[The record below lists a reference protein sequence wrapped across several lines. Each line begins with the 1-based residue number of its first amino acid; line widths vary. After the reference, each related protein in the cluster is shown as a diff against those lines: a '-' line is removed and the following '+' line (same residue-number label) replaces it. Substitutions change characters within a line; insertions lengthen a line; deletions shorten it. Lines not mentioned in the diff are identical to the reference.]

1 MRNVY
6 YATALL
12 GLGIQAAQAAFGVTS
27 SGGYYTV
34 DTGAANPFIFKVNQA
49 NCDIT
54 SLLFQGVEYQYSS
67 QTSHINSGLGSAT
80 VSATT
85 ISSTYIKITCVSGTL
100 TQYYIAKSGDSIIY
114 MGTYITA
121 QPSIGELRFI
131 ARLNKSLLSVGDP
144 EAYSDLGTAGAVE
157 GSDVFKASNGYT
169 YSKFYS
175 RYYFCCLSTKLKL
188 TPYTS
193 VRFIDDQVHYVTT
206 SSGDVHVSMVMPGT
220 AYETS
225 SGGPFH
231 RDINTD
237 RNTGFHAL
245 YFYMNSGHAQIEA
258 RRTGFNGPYA
268 LYFSRSGIP
277 DKSLDTSF
285 FSSLGLSGYV
295 AASGRGSV
303 SGTAYNVASSYQRVV
318 HWYNSAAQ
326 YWAYTNSNG
335 AFTSPLMKPG
345 TYTMTLYKDEFK
357 VASQSVS
364 VSAGSTTQ
372 SSIYSAEDTATPL
385 WIIGEFDGQPQGF
398 QNADL
403 IEHMHPSDPR
413 MSSWTAKTYT
423 VGSSSLST
431 FPMAQI
437 KSVNNPTTIK
447 FTLSSA
453 PGAATLKIATTL
465 AFSNGR
471 PQVIVNSWTGPAPAA
486 PVNLDSRGFTRG
498 TYHGNNELYTVSIP
512 SGVLV
517 SGSNTIQIN
526 CISGNADNGFLS
538 ANFIYDAVALYKV

>member
-54 SLLFQGVEYQYSS
+54 SLLFQGIEYQYSS

-100 TQYYIAKSGDSIIY
+100 TQYYIAKSGDSVIY

-175 RYYFCCLSTKLKL
+175 
-188 TPYTS
+188 S

-277 DKSLDTSF
+277 DK
-285 FSSLGLSGYV
+285 
-295 AASGRGSV
+295 R
-303 SGTAYNVASSYQRVV
+303 
-318 HWYNSAAQ
+318 
-326 YWAYTNSNG
+326 
-335 AFTSPLMKPG
+335 
-345 TYTMTLYKDEFK
+345 TYTMALYKDEFK

-372 SSIYSAEDTATPL
+372 SSIYSAEDTTTPL

-453 PGAATLKIATTL
+453 PGASTLKIATTL

-538 ANFIYDAVALYKV
+538 ANFIYDAVALYKA